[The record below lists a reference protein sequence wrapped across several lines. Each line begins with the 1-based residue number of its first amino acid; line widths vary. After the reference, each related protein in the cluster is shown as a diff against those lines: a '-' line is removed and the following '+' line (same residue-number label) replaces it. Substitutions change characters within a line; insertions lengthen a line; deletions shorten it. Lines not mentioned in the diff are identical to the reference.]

1 MARVQNIVSLPAVA
15 TAGRPLAVGPGR
27 GENTWPRNRS
37 RSRDLPQSSDHGVYE
52 VRRATNVPDQT
63 VFTDNN
69 EFDIKADVI
78 EAGMNYRLPIVEDTA
93 RREAKFSPRDY
104 KEPMQRSVRKT
115 IERIRIGMNR
125 TMNVTSSQ
133 KCKRMQTTS
142 PRDYKECND
151 QSTRNERIR

>member
-78 EAGMNYRLPIVEDTA
+78 EAGMNYRLPYS
-93 RREAKFSPRDY
+93 R
-104 KEPMQRSVRKT
+104 
-115 IERIRIGMNR
+115 GHG
-125 TMNVTSSQ
+125 
-133 KCKRMQTTS
+133 TT
-142 PRDYKECND
+142 
-151 QSTRNERIR
+151 